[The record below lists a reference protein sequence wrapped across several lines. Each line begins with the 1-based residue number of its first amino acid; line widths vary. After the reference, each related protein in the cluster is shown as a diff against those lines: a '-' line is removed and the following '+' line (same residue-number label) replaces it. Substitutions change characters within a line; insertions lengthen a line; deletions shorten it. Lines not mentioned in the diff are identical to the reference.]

1 MALTDSTMLPLGTKA
16 PDFTLFDVTSGT
28 MKSLVELKSNV
39 ATMIVFICNHC
50 PFVIHINPELVR
62 LAKDYQS
69 KGISII
75 AISSNDIEKYPM
87 DSPSKMK
94 DLANHFEFTFPYLFD
109 ETQEVAKAFDAACT
123 PDFYVFDA
131 DLKLVYRGRLD
142 ESRPSNGKPLN
153 GSDIRNVFDAILNHE
168 SISPTQFPSA
178 GCNIKWK

>member
-69 KGISII
+69 
-75 AISSNDIEKYPM
+75 
-87 DSPSKMK
+87 
-94 DLANHFEFTFPYLFD
+94 
-109 ETQEVAKAFDAACT
+109 
-123 PDFYVFDA
+123 
-131 DLKLVYRGRLD
+131 
-142 ESRPSNGKPLN
+142 
-153 GSDIRNVFDAILNHE
+153 
-168 SISPTQFPSA
+168 
-178 GCNIKWK
+178 